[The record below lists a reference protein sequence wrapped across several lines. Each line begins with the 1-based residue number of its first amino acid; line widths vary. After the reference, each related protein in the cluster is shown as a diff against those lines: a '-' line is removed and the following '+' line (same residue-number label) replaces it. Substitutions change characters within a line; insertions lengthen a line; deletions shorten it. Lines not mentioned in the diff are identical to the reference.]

1 MEFEWEPSKAK
12 SNLRKHAI
20 PFDYAIR
27 VFLDENRLEQVD
39 SRTDYR
45 ETRWITIGL
54 KNNQEIVVVYTV
66 REETIRIIS
75 ARRQTAM
82 KEMTTGTVKFKLD
95 PNNLPELTEEQK
107 AQLNSIK
114 DEDIDYS
121 DIPSQIGV
129 QWKRPGALIPIGNK
143 HQVTLRL
150 DADVLNF
157 FKKKG
162 KRYQSR
168 INAVLREYVNAHH

>member
-54 KNNQEIVVVYTV
+54 INNQEIVVVYTV
-66 REETIRIIS
+66 RKETIQTIP
-75 ARRQTAM
+75 AR
-82 KEMTTGTVKFKLD
+82 KENRKEKINYGNRKIKPQ

-114 DEDIDYS
+114 DE
-121 DIPSQIGV
+121 
-129 QWKRPGALIPIGNK
+129 
-143 HQVTLRL
+143 
-150 DADVLNF
+150 
-157 FKKKG
+157 
-162 KRYQSR
+162 
-168 INAVLREYVNAHH
+168 

>member
-54 KNNQEIVVVYTV
+54 INNQEIVVVYTV
-66 REETIRIIS
+66 RKETIRIIS
-75 ARRQTAM
+75 
-82 KEMTTGTVKFKLD
+82 
-95 PNNLPELTEEQK
+95 EQK

-129 QWKRPGALIPIGNK
+129 QWTRPGALIPIGNK

-157 FKKKG
+157 FKKTG